1 MKYTILGIII
11 VIALIIVSFTDV
23 TVRLNNKEV
32 SASRIVESPELIG
45 EDLKSIFFRDTY
57 RSFVNTV
64 FINPRIYALH
74 SLTLFSK
81 TFGNSMKIRII
92 GKRYPEPFKSGVG
105 WITGRI
111 VGWLLLSILIISAGI
126 NIDEELS

>member
-1 MKYTILGIII
+1 MKGTIAGIII
-11 VIALIIVSFTDV
+11 VIALIITSLTDV
-23 TVRLNNKEV
+23 TVRLNNKDV

-45 EDLKSIFFRDTY
+45 EDLESIFARDAY

-81 TFGNSMKIRII
+81 TFGNAMKIRII
-92 GKRYPEPFKSGVG
+92 GTRYPKPFNNGVG
-105 WITGRI
+105 WLTGKI
-111 VGWLLLSILIISAGI
+111 VGWVLLSMMIIGAGH
-126 NIDEELS
+126 NIDEELE